1 MNTCALD
8 CPCGCEGISGTN
20 GCTCATSCACGT
32 TSNTWTIWYNNN
44 NSPTISLGDIVVWT
58 NSYSSKHTVSSDDK
72 IFESGDLFNE
82 DTFEYQFNSV
92 GEFDYH
98 CFYHSISMTG
108 TIVVAE

>member
-32 TSNTWTIWYNNN
+32 TSNTWNIWYNNN

-58 NSYSSKHTVSSDDK
+58 NSYSSKHTVSSDEKFLNLEIYLMK
-72 IFESGDLFNE
+72 I
-82 DTFEYQFNSV
+82 
-92 GEFDYH
+92 
-98 CFYHSISMTG
+98 HSNISLIVSENL
-108 TIVVAE
+108 TITVSIIQLV